1 MFVVN
6 RLNTYITLS
15 DRRTMLSVALLNRNF
30 TTAEILLRNIRIK
43 NQIITVVK
51 MMTKLMFVRKAS
63 NTIYTRFNTG
73 SESKDSSAR
82 MGVVNQRRQPK
93 GI

>member
-15 DRRTMLSVALLNRNF
+15 DRRMMLSVALLNRNF

-51 MMTKLMFVRKAS
+51 MMTKLMFFRKAS
-63 NTIYTRFNTG
+63 NTICTRFNTG